1 MIGIRLIQ
9 FFNMYKMNA
18 TTTDSFKTV
27 KINDDYE
34 WFQYNEH
41 LRIIHSIK
49 DDMFQAQS
57 IVYACKSTKEAREW
71 FRNKRT
77 QELIGYMETELRG
90 IPRDAKIVEN
100 RDTLNNELKGY
111 YIHRLLVNHV
121 AIWASPKYALDIMK
135 LLDDYFAK
143 QREQLTKKIDEM
155 KPRNVPKGKDRNYKY
170 MILFVDV
177 EPDDESDNED
187 MVMLHLVKR
196 NKRTFRE
203 VNKIKNSDKCWFYAE
218 NLPIAMTPNEDVKR
232 IIRKNLKGSEYDIK
246 QSTVLTYKEHLELL
260 HEKISEYFNKF
271 QE

>member
-1 MIGIRLIQ
+1 
-9 FFNMYKMNA
+9 MN
-18 TTTDSFKTV
+18 TTTNDAFKSV

-57 IVYACKSTKEAREW
+57 IVNACHSTKEAKAW
-71 FRNKRT
+71 FRNQNT
-77 QELIGYMETELRG
+77 QELIGFMKTEAGG
-90 IPRDAKIVEN
+90 ILPPSEIVEN
-100 RDTLNNELKGY
+100 RTNETPGLQGY
-111 YIHRLLVNHV
+111 YIHRLLVNHL
-121 AIWASPKYALDIMK
+121 AIWASPKYAVFIMK
-135 LLDDYFAK
+135 LLDDYFTK
-143 QREQLTKKIDEM
+143 QREQLTKQIDEM
-155 KPRNVPKGKDRNYKY
+155 KPRTVPKGKEHNYRY
-170 MILFVDV
+170 MIWIEDV
-177 EPDDESDNED
+177 PPDDENTNED

-203 VNKIKNSDKCWFYAE
+203 VSKIKNSDKCWFYIDD
-218 NLPIAMTPNEDVKR
+218 LPIAMTPNEDVKR

-260 HEKISEYFNKF
+260 HEKISEYFNQF